1 MEFFCLLLFIMTLP
15 VLISV
20 VGKHIQLKQIKIELN
35 ECLGDFL
42 VDKVMA
48 SDEVK
53 PHYDYVIRRLSG
65 VVKTHYKE

>member
-1 MEFFCLLLFIMTLP
+1 MTLLAL
-15 VLISV
+15 VLA
-20 VGKHIQLKQIKIELN
+20 VGEYIQLKQIKIELN